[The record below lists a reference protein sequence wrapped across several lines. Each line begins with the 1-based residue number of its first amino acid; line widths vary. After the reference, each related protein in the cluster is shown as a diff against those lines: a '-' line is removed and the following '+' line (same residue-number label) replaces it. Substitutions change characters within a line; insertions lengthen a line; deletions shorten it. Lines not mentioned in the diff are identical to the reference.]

1 MKQKRKE
8 SYLFV
13 FECEGCWQFYGE
25 QTLNKNG
32 ELLCPE
38 CEAPQVIQ
46 SMFVEKVAY
55 YA

>member
-13 FECEGCWQFYGE
+13 FECDGCYFFYGE
-25 QTLNKNG
+25 QTLNENG

-38 CEAPQVIQ
+38 CEAPQEIE
-46 SMFVEKVAY
+46 SIFVEKVAY

>member
-1 MKQKRKE
+1 MKQKRKL

-13 FECEGCWQFYGE
+13 FECDVCCQFYGE
-25 QTLNKNG
+25 QTLNEKG

-38 CEAPQVIQ
+38 CEAPQQIESV
-46 SMFVEKVAY
+46 FVEKVAY

>member
-1 MKQKRKE
+1 MKQKTKE
-8 SYLFV
+8 KYLFV
-13 FECEGCWQFYGE
+13 FECGGCCLFYGE

-38 CEAPQVIQ
+38 CEAPQEIDSV
-46 SMFVEKVAY
+46 FVEKVAY